1 MSHVDLT
8 ASELARTVGV
18 SEEDLT
24 RHVLKQ
30 HLKEIADCIP
40 GKWCEFMGQ
49 SVGARDLIGV
59 VGEWHET
66 AEDEATY
73 RALVDEFWSKGQTE
87 SATVICELA
96 KVGRV

>member
-1 MSHVDLT
+1 MCVCVHAYLTYVRSVGVAPVSHVDLT

-49 SVGARDLIGV
+49 SVGARD
-59 VGEWHET
+59 
-66 AEDEATY
+66 
-73 RALVDEFWSKGQTE
+73 F
-87 SATVICELA
+87 
-96 KVGRV
+96 